1 MQQIKVLVLLKT
13 KKNLNFFLKIGFLG
27 TRICKLTD
35 PYPNQIFEKIIGS
48 GTWTEFFEYF
58 GLDTRIFELGIEFLV
73 RVFGFGYFW
82 TPLVKSSLNQLGEVK
97 LTGGFLG
104 ISQDKI
110 RT

>member
-48 GTWTEFFEYF
+48 GTRTEFFEYF
-58 GLDTRIFELGIEFLV
+58 GLDTWIFELGIEFLV
-73 RVFGFGYFW
+73 RV
-82 TPLVKSSLNQLGEVK
+82 LVLAIFEHP
-97 LTGGFLG
+97 
-104 ISQDKI
+104 
-110 RT
+110 